1 MTNIMKAISPPLAM
15 RFRTAGVVFLTFT
28 MTPLAVSTLCA
39 APQGGEIVGG
49 AGSITSPSLNSTVI
63 NQTTQSMA
71 INWQSFDVAKDE
83 RVEFVQPS
91 ATASV
96 LNRIQGQ
103 SPSQIFGAIDAN
115 GKVFLINPHGI
126 LFGKTATVNVGSLV
140 ASGLSIDSDAFMKGD
155 MQLSALNGT
164 EGGVVIN
171 QGVIQAA
178 TGGSVTLVGSSV
190 QNEGIIVARMG
201 SINLG
206 VGNTAVIDFDGDGL
220 MRFEVSGEV
229 QQKAQQV
236 TDAVSN
242 SGTLSAEGGHVAITA
257 HAARD
262 VFTNVINN
270 TGVIKATRI
279 DKDGGSIRLTG
290 QGGSLVSSGRIDAS
304 SDTVGIDGGTIELIS
319 DEQTVLTDN
328 SITTARSVTS
338 NGGRVHVL
346 GNKVGLF
353 DLAQIDV
360 SGATGGGTAL
370 VGGDFQGKNPAVL
383 NADYTYIG
391 ENTVINASATKSG
404 DGGQVVVWAN
414 EAARYYGSIIARG
427 GFESGNGGL
436 VEVSGKS
443 YLRYDGIVDVSAP
456 MGLSGTLLLD
466 PDDLCIT
473 NGGVGSCAG
482 AAEDNVA
489 PFNAATGGSN
499 SYILVSTLQGLG
511 DVNIDLLADDDIIFD
526 ANVDLSASLTSATLT
541 LNADN
546 DADGIGGISMA
557 GFDLS
562 TGGGNVTLNVNAAGE
577 GITNIGTTNT
587 GGGTLTL
594 NAAGAMSQN
603 VGDIITGTTRLV
615 KQGNGTLTL
624 TEANDYTGSTTIE
637 NGIISI
643 SADANLGAAPGTAT
657 ASHLVLNG
665 GTLASTADM
674 SLNQNRGVELSG
686 AGTIDVATGTT
697 LTYNGVIA
705 GAGGTLSKSNAGNLS
720 LGGNNTYTT
729 ATHINGGTL
738 TISAD
743 ANLGAAPGTATAS
756 HLVLNGGT
764 LASTA
769 DMSLNQNRGVE
780 LSGAGTFDVATGT
793 ILTYNG
799 VIAGAGGTL
808 NKSNAGNLSLGG
820 NNTYTTA
827 THINGGTL
835 TISADANLGAAP
847 GTATASHLV
856 LNGGTLASTADMSL
870 NQNRGVE
877 LSGAGTFDVATGTT
891 LTYNG
896 VIAGAGGT
904 LNKSNAGNLSL
915 GGNNTYTTATHINGG
930 TLTISDDANLG
941 AAPGTAT
948 ASHLV
953 LNGGTLASTADMS
966 LNQNRGVELSGAGTV
981 DVATGTTLTYNG
993 VIAGAGGT
1001 LNKSNA
1007 GNLSLGGNNTYT
1019 TATHI
1024 NGGTLTI
1031 SDDANLG
1038 AAPGTATASHLVLN
1052 GGTLASTADM
1062 SLNQNRGVE
1071 LSGAGTVDVATG
1083 TTLTYNGVIAGAGGT
1098 LSKSNAGNLSL
1109 GGNNTYTTATHIN
1122 GGTLSISDDANLGA
1136 APGTAT
1142 ASHLVLNG
1150 GTLASTADMS
1160 LNQNRGVELSG
1171 AGTVDVATGTTLT
1184 YNGIIAGAGG
1194 TLSKSNAGNLSLGG
1208 NNTYTT
1214 ATHINGGTLTI
1225 SDDANLGAAPG
1236 TATAS
1241 HLVLNGGTLASTADM
1256 SLNQNRGVELS
1267 GAGTIDVATGT
1278 TLTYNGVIAGAG
1290 GTLSKSNAGNLSLGG
1305 NNTYTTATHING
1317 GTLTISDDANLGA
1330 APGTA
1335 TASHLVLNGGTLAST
1350 ADMSLNQNRGVE
1362 LSGAGTVDVAT
1373 GTTLTYNGV
1382 ITGAGGTLS
1391 KSNAGNLSLGGNNT
1405 YTTAT
1410 HINGGTLSISDDA
1423 NLGAAPGTAT
1433 ASHLVLNG
1441 GTLASTAD
1449 MSLNQNRGV
1458 ELSGAGTFDVATG
1471 TTLTYNGVIAGAGG
1485 NLSKSNAG
1493 ELTLGGNNTYT
1504 TATNIDAGTL
1514 SLGASDV
1521 IANASTVSVNGG
1533 AFNLNGHSDTVASL
1547 TVNNGSVTTSTGT
1560 LTTINDLA
1568 TSGASAMITATTG
1581 SLIVGGKV
1589 DLSNGTLLAPDNT
1602 GTFSVAGNWNNT
1614 GATVTHNNGTVVLVG
1629 TTTQSIAS
1637 GGQAFNN
1644 LTASGSGNVQLQ
1656 QALTIDDT
1664 LSNSAGDFDTAEQT
1678 LNATNLA
1685 VSGGSINSAGDD
1697 NGSWNIGN
1705 LNISGTGAVTA
1716 TTGDFNVSGDWNNNG
1731 GSFNHNNGTLVLNG
1745 ASTQRI
1751 SSGGSAFNNL
1761 TASGA
1766 GNVQLLQDLT
1776 VEGTLNNSAGDFDTA
1791 AQSVNAANLTVAG
1804 GSINNAGDDTGNWD
1818 IGNLTINTPGSLTA
1832 TSGNLHVS
1840 GDWENNGTFNHNN
1853 GTVVFDDS
1861 ANQTIVSNTGPSNE
1875 NAFFNVEIDKT
1886 GNGLTFS
1893 DRVTINSLA
1902 TTNAAYDISFE
1913 GDNSI
1918 VSTATVFNNTGNLV
1932 LGNDGDDITF
1942 SNGATHTS
1950 GETSINGTVAATA
1963 GDLQFGTTR
1972 LIGRLSADAGT
1983 INTAALS
1990 ALGTGDTISAINLST
2005 GDITIADANNVNLS
2019 GTTVDTGTVS
2029 GTAGGA
2035 LSNISISATGTATI
2049 AGAIA
2054 TDMGTVTTMSD
2065 TLSLQS
2071 VETEGKQQY
2080 AANEIQLNGDLTG
2093 GGELVLQ
2100 TLDSTQNIELAGG
2113 GASTA
2118 LDLTTSELALLKEFS
2133 DITIGRSDS
2142 TGTITVMAGETVN
2155 VTDSLN
2161 LVAGRIDVTGATIVT
2176 NNKSLSLT
2184 SLIGNIALGKLD
2196 AGTGDVSLVVAGN
2209 VSSDGTDPNISA
2221 KNLRV
2226 EGSGASLLGSFASPM
2241 NLSGIT
2247 DTATFVQ
2254 LKEAHTDGL
2263 PDTKIIEGKNINID
2277 NLSTAE
2283 RIGTGQ
2289 ASGLAGINFID
2300 PALFSADFSLFGVD
2314 QSGLKL
2320 PSDQLEEE

>member
-738 TISAD
+738 TISA
-743 ANLGAAPGTATAS
+743 
-756 HLVLNGGT
+756 
-764 LASTA
+764 
-769 DMSLNQNRGVE
+769 
-780 LSGAGTFDVATGT
+780 
-793 ILTYNG
+793 
-799 VIAGAGGTL
+799 
-808 NKSNAGNLSLGG
+808 
-820 NNTYTTA
+820 
-827 THINGGTL
+827 
-835 TISADANLGAAP
+835 
-847 GTATASHLV
+847 
-856 LNGGTLASTADMSL
+856 
-870 NQNRGVE
+870 
-877 LSGAGTFDVATGTT
+877 
-891 LTYNG
+891 
-896 VIAGAGGT
+896 
-904 LNKSNAGNLSL
+904 
-915 GGNNTYTTATHINGG
+915 
-930 TLTISDDANLG
+930 
-941 AAPGTAT
+941 
-948 ASHLV
+948 
-953 LNGGTLASTADMS
+953 
-966 LNQNRGVELSGAGTV
+966 
-981 DVATGTTLTYNG
+981 
-993 VIAGAGGT
+993 
-1001 LNKSNA
+1001 
-1007 GNLSLGGNNTYT
+1007 
-1019 TATHI
+1019 
-1024 NGGTLTI
+1024 
-1031 SDDANLG
+1031 
-1038 AAPGTATASHLVLN
+1038 
-1052 GGTLASTADM
+1052 
-1062 SLNQNRGVE
+1062 
-1071 LSGAGTVDVATG
+1071 
-1083 TTLTYNGVIAGAGGT
+1083 
-1098 LSKSNAGNLSL
+1098 
-1109 GGNNTYTTATHIN
+1109 
-1122 GGTLSISDDANLGA
+1122 
-1136 APGTAT
+1136 
-1142 ASHLVLNG
+1142 
-1150 GTLASTADMS
+1150 
-1160 LNQNRGVELSG
+1160 
-1171 AGTVDVATGTTLT
+1171 
-1184 YNGIIAGAGG
+1184 
-1194 TLSKSNAGNLSLGG
+1194 
-1208 NNTYTT
+1208 
-1214 ATHINGGTLTI
+1214 
-1225 SDDANLGAAPG
+1225 
-1236 TATAS
+1236 
-1241 HLVLNGGTLASTADM
+1241 
-1256 SLNQNRGVELS
+1256 
-1267 GAGTIDVATGT
+1267 
-1278 TLTYNGVIAGAG
+1278 
-1290 GTLSKSNAGNLSLGG
+1290 
-1305 NNTYTTATHING
+1305 
-1317 GTLTISDDANLGA
+1317 
-1330 APGTA
+1330 
-1335 TASHLVLNGGTLAST
+1335 
-1350 ADMSLNQNRGVE
+1350 
-1362 LSGAGTVDVAT
+1362 
-1373 GTTLTYNGV
+1373 
-1382 ITGAGGTLS
+1382 
-1391 KSNAGNLSLGGNNT
+1391 
-1405 YTTAT
+1405 
-1410 HINGGTLSISDDA
+1410 DA

>member
-793 ILTYNG
+793 I
-799 VIAGAGGTL
+799 
-808 NKSNAGNLSLGG
+808 
-820 NNTYTTA
+820 
-827 THINGGTL
+827 
-835 TISADANLGAAP
+835 
-847 GTATASHLV
+847 
-856 LNGGTLASTADMSL
+856 
-870 NQNRGVE
+870 
-877 LSGAGTFDVATGTT
+877 
-891 LTYNG
+891 
-896 VIAGAGGT
+896 
-904 LNKSNAGNLSL
+904 
-915 GGNNTYTTATHINGG
+915 
-930 TLTISDDANLG
+930 
-941 AAPGTAT
+941 
-948 ASHLV
+948 
-953 LNGGTLASTADMS
+953 
-966 LNQNRGVELSGAGTV
+966 
-981 DVATGTTLTYNG
+981 
-993 VIAGAGGT
+993 
-1001 LNKSNA
+1001 
-1007 GNLSLGGNNTYT
+1007 
-1019 TATHI
+1019 
-1024 NGGTLTI
+1024 
-1031 SDDANLG
+1031 
-1038 AAPGTATASHLVLN
+1038 
-1052 GGTLASTADM
+1052 
-1062 SLNQNRGVE
+1062 
-1071 LSGAGTVDVATG
+1071 
-1083 TTLTYNGVIAGAGGT
+1083 
-1098 LSKSNAGNLSL
+1098 
-1109 GGNNTYTTATHIN
+1109 
-1122 GGTLSISDDANLGA
+1122 
-1136 APGTAT
+1136 
-1142 ASHLVLNG
+1142 
-1150 GTLASTADMS
+1150 
-1160 LNQNRGVELSG
+1160 
-1171 AGTVDVATGTTLT
+1171 
-1184 YNGIIAGAGG
+1184 
-1194 TLSKSNAGNLSLGG
+1194 
-1208 NNTYTT
+1208 
-1214 ATHINGGTLTI
+1214 
-1225 SDDANLGAAPG
+1225 
-1236 TATAS
+1236 
-1241 HLVLNGGTLASTADM
+1241 
-1256 SLNQNRGVELS
+1256 
-1267 GAGTIDVATGT
+1267 
-1278 TLTYNGVIAGAG
+1278 
-1290 GTLSKSNAGNLSLGG
+1290 
-1305 NNTYTTATHING
+1305 
-1317 GTLTISDDANLGA
+1317 
-1330 APGTA
+1330 
-1335 TASHLVLNGGTLAST
+1335 
-1350 ADMSLNQNRGVE
+1350 
-1362 LSGAGTVDVAT
+1362 
-1373 GTTLTYNGV
+1373 
-1382 ITGAGGTLS
+1382 
-1391 KSNAGNLSLGGNNT
+1391 
-1405 YTTAT
+1405 
-1410 HINGGTLSISDDA
+1410 
-1423 NLGAAPGTAT
+1423 
-1433 ASHLVLNG
+1433 
-1441 GTLASTAD
+1441 
-1449 MSLNQNRGV
+1449 
-1458 ELSGAGTFDVATG
+1458 
-1471 TTLTYNGVIAGAGG
+1471 LTYNGVIAGAGG